1 MVTPWHDAESTQHVV
16 VMGQKSH
23 DRWRT
28 TEKWTSSRTPYNKG
42 SKMEEKKFNLKNGNV
57 EQQISDSELSEIFE
71 QETARFVDEFFDS
84 VGSTP
89 MGKLLEIISA
99 LPAIREEKVFDI
111 RQQISEETYD
121 LDRRFDTAVEK
132 VFEEYLL

>member
-28 TEKWTSSRTPYNKG
+28 TKKWTFSRTPYNKG
-42 SKMEEKKFNLKNGNV
+42 SKMEEKKFDLKNGNV
-57 EQQISDSELSEIFE
+57 EQQITDSELSEIFE

-121 LDRRFDTAVEK
+121 LERRFDTAVEK

>member
-1 MVTPWHDAESTQHVV
+1 
-16 VMGQKSH
+16 
-23 DRWRT
+23 
-28 TEKWTSSRTPYNKG
+28 
-42 SKMEEKKFNLKNGNV
+42 MEEKKFNLKNGNV

-111 RQQISEETYD
+111 RQQINEETYD

>member
-1 MVTPWHDAESTQHVV
+1 MVTSWHDARDTQHIV
-16 VMGQKSH
+16 VMGQESQNH
-23 DRWRT
+23 WPT
-28 TEKWTSSRTPYNKG
+28 TKKG
-42 SKMEEKKFNLKNGNV
+42 HLVERPIKKVLTMEEKKFNLRNGNV
-57 EQQISDSELSEIFE
+57 EQQITDSELSEIFE
-71 QETARFVDEFFDS
+71 QETARFVDEFFDC

>member
-1 MVTPWHDAESTQHVV
+1 MITPWHDAGDIQHVV
-16 VMGQKSH
+16 VIGQKSDNH
-23 DRWRT
+23 WRT
-28 TEKWTSSRTPYNKG
+28 TKKRTYSRTPYKKG
-42 SKMEEKKFNLKNGNV
+42 SNMEEKKFNLRNGNV
-57 EQQISDSELSEIFE
+57 EQQITDSELSEIFE
-71 QETARFVDEFFDS
+71 QETARFVDEFFDC